1 VSDDPQT
8 HGGVGDAPAPLSAH
22 REPIRVL
29 LVEDYEIYRH
39 GLRMIL
45 ELEDDIVVVGET
57 RSAEQALET
66 AGALTPDVVVLD
78 IYLPDGNGLRVC
90 RQLTTRLPKTHVL
103 MLTGSDNDSDLVEA
117 VKAGATG
124 YLLKDIAPDQ
134 LPDAIRTIAAGRPML
149 APALAGPLL
158 AEFSSLVRGAPPRE
172 DDPIGALT
180 DRERE
185 VLGLVARGWSNR
197 KIAEELFIAENT
209 VKNHVRNIL
218 DKLQLRSR
226 MEAAMYAVRSGL
238 IDDPANRAEGSQ
250 A

>member
-1 VSDDPQT
+1 MNDNPQT
-8 HGGVGDAPAPLSAH
+8 RSGVGDAPAPLSA
-22 REPIRVL
+22 RTEPIRLL

-45 ELEDDIVVVGET
+45 ELEEDIVVVGET
-57 RSAEQALET
+57 RSAEEAVRTSTEL
-66 AGALTPDVVVLD
+66 APDVVVLD
-78 IYLPDGNGLRVC
+78 IYLPDGNGLSVC
-90 RQLTTRLPKTHVL
+90 RRITSRLPQTHVL
-103 MLTGSDNDSDLVEA
+103 MLTGSDDDSDLVEA

-134 LPDAIRTIAAGRPML
+134 LPDAIRTIAAGQPML
-149 APALAGPLL
+149 SPALAGPLL
-158 AEFSSLVRGAPPRE
+158 SEFSALVRGAPPRD
-172 DDPIGALT
+172 DDPIGQLT

-226 MEAAMYAVRSGL
+226 MEAAMYAVRGGL
-238 IDDPANRAEGSQ
+238 IDVPADQAEGSQ